1 MSTVKKGGNL
11 AYVGNEHTEY
21 KYSYSEVEVPFGAGV
36 MRGTNKETQCKL
48 MTTGGKFLGVAK
60 AYQKNVY
67 DTESYPVQT
76 SVEIITRGK
85 VWVQVTT
92 AVVAGDVAAC
102 GAGGK
107 FAVSG
112 TSTYDDINGVFETS
126 SEANGYAILNLK

>member
-1 MSTVKKGGNL
+1 MNVRL
-11 AYVGNEHTEY
+11 AGHIAKVGFQNEEY
-21 KYSYSEVEVPFGAGV
+21 KYPCSEEIIPFGAGI
-36 MRGTNKETQCKL
+36 MRGTDKENQCKL
-48 MTTGGKFLGVAK
+48 MTTGGQFLGVALFE
-60 AYQKNVY
+60 QKNVY
-67 DTESYPVQT
+67 DKHEYAAKKSIKTLT
-76 SVEIITRGK
+76 HGN

-126 SEANGYAILNLK
+126 AEANGYAILKLK